1 MKRNNFL
8 IFKYFNFYILAA
20 VTLLASCSD
29 FLEIEP
35 LDEIVEDKYWSDKAD
50 VEAVIAGCYAGMQ
63 ADAVVRRM
71 MIWGEFRS
79 DNIVGG
85 DNVNLD
91 NALENVLKEN
101 INAQNAYTSWGDFY
115 NVINRC
121 NTVIKKAP
129 AVAAK
134 DPAYTDSELKAHLAE
149 MAALRDLCYFY
160 LIRTFQNVPYSTEA
174 FTDDD
179 QKMDLPASSFDEV
192 LDSLI
197 SDLRN
202 ISDKRLAMVTYPE
215 TQPLYQTGRITLD
228 AVNAMLCEMYLW
240 KKDYANCIVYA
251 DKVIDAIKERVD
263 EQRKRNNMYGRTSD
277 DDSRYNGFP
286 LTSESTG
293 ISGYYGNAY
302 ATNFG
307 MDGNSQEIIFQL
319 IFDDNPRD
327 NNMPANSAVN
337 VLYGHGSVQR
347 GYVAPSKYVLD
358 DVSTNTFAVYA
369 KRNKK
374 LDARNYENCHQKLS
388 AINKYTT
395 RTLEIKSSSSSEEPT
410 CDYGVQYTDGQ
421 NGSNWI
427 IYRLTDIMLLK
438 AEALA
443 MQMKEGSDA
452 DIVAYNLPL
461 RQQAFALVNAV
472 NKRAICEATSNLTD
486 TLVFAD
492 YTSKSQM
499 ETLVLQER
507 QRELMFEGK
516 RWYDLVRQSLRN
528 GNPRDITTA
537 ALMKVTSNSG
547 LIQNFLSNEQT
558 FPGQLFWPYNYD
570 EEYNVNKNLQ
580 ATHNPA
586 FGSGKNSNIE

>member
-8 IFKYFNFYILAA
+8 IFKYFNVCILTAA
-20 VTLLASCSD
+20 ATLLTSCSD

-35 LDEIVEDKYWSDKAD
+35 RNEIVEEQYWSDKAD
-50 VEAVIAGCYAGMQ
+50 VEAVIAGCYIGMQ

-71 MIWGEFRS
+71 IIWGECRS
-79 DNIVGG
+79 DNVVGG
-85 DNVNLD
+85 DNVDDDPNLQ
-91 NALENVLKEN
+91 NVLKEN
-101 INAQNAYTSWGDFY
+101 INAQNGYTSWGDFY
-115 NVINRC
+115 SVINRC

-129 AVAAK
+129 AVAAV
-134 DPAYTDSELKAHLAE
+134 DPAYTESELKAHLAE

-160 LIRTFQNVPYSTEA
+160 LIRTFQNVPYTTEA

-179 QKMDLPASSFDEV
+179 QKMDLPATAFDVV

-202 ISDKRLAMVTYPE
+202 ISDNRLAIVSYPE

-263 EQRKRNNMYGRTSD
+263 EQRKRSNTYGSASD

-286 LTSESTG
+286 LTSESMGTN
-293 ISGYYGNAY
+293 GYFGNAY
-302 ATNFG
+302 TTNFG
-307 MDGNSQEIIFQL
+307 TDGNSQEIIFQL
-319 IFDDNPRD
+319 IFDDDPRG
-327 NNMPANSAVN
+327 NSMPANSAVN
-337 VLYGHGSVQR
+337 VLYGHATVDR
-347 GYVAPSKYVLD
+347 GYLAPSTYVLD
-358 DVSTNTFAVYA
+358 DVSTSTFAVYA
-369 KRNKK
+369 KSNKK
-374 LDARNYENCHQKLS
+374 YDARNFENCHQRLS
-388 AINKYTT
+388 AINKFTT
-395 RTLEIKSSSSSEEPT
+395 RSLTITASKSTDPECT
-410 CDYGVQYTDGQ
+410 YGAQYTDGQ
-421 NGSNWI
+421 NGSNWV

-452 DIVAYNLPL
+452 DVVAYNLPL

-472 NKRAICEATSNLTD
+472 NKRAVCETTTELTD
-486 TLVFAD
+486 TLRFAD
-492 YTSKSQM
+492 YASKSQM
-499 ETLVLQER
+499 ETLVMQER

-528 GNPRDITTA
+528 GNPNDITTA
-537 ALMKVTSNSG
+537 ALKKVTTNSG

-558 FPGQLFWPYNYD
+558 YPGQLFWPYNYD